1 MEAKELRQK
10 TVDELQQELLEN
22 LREQVN
28 LRMQRGVGQLSRHTQ
43 LKAVRRN
50 IARIKT
56 ILTEKG
62 KRI

>member
-28 LRMQRGVGQLSRHTQ
+28 LRMQKGVGQLSRHTQ